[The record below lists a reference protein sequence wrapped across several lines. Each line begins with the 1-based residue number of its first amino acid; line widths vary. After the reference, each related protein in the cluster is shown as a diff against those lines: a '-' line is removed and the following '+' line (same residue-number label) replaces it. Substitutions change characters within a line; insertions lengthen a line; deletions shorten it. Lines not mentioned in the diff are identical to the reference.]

1 MKNKGFT
8 LVELLAVIAI
18 LAIIIGLSFVIY
30 SRVQSDVLEQEL
42 ENTISYIEAQAE
54 NYANDT
60 NITVVSV
67 EDLILNGYVEPDDET
82 DIYNPVDNSSLNCYL
97 VRSTYEDGE
106 FTSLLEIKDENLLER
121 NDGTCSKYQ
130 KDGLASIGVQE
141 ISEENNNLEGIN
153 DEVGFK
159 LLDDNTWFKNNV
171 YLAVL

>member
-42 ENTISYIEAQAE
+42 ENTVSYIEVQAQ

-82 DIYNPVDNSSLNCYL
+82 DIYNPFDKTRLNCYIL
-97 VRSTYEDGE
+97 RSTYEDG
-106 FTSLLEIKDENLLER
+106 
-121 NDGTCSKYQ
+121 
-130 KDGLASIGVQE
+130 
-141 ISEENNNLEGIN
+141 
-153 DEVGFK
+153 
-159 LLDDNTWFKNNV
+159 
-171 YLAVL
+171 